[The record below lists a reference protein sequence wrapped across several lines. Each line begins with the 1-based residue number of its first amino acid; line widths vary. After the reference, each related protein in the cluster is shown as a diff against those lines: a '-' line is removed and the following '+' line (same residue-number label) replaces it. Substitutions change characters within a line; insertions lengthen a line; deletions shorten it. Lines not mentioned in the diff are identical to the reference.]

1 MKFLLTG
8 GGGFIGSHLAE
19 ALLDREEQV
28 TIIDDLSTGGMDNI
42 QHLKGRRGFKYVLDT
57 VFNRQVMAELVD
69 EADIILHLAAA
80 VGVRLIV
87 ESPVR
92 TIETNIKGTEII
104 LELAAKKK
112 KPVVIFSTSEVYG
125 KSNGTKFLET
135 GDLVLGPTFK
145 GRWSY
150 AASKIID
157 EFLALAY
164 YKERKL
170 PVIIIRLFNTVG
182 PRQTGR
188 YGMVVPGFVQQALSG
203 EPITVFGDG
212 KQTRTFTHVK
222 DAVWA
227 ILKLVEHP
235 GAIGQIFNIGGKEE
249 TSIQN
254 LASLVK
260 EILQSSSP
268 IIQIPYE
275 EAYEEGFEDMRR
287 RVPDISKIE
296 NLIGYEPKCDLKDI
310 IRDVA
315 EYRRNRGS
323 LAQRVAV

>member
-8 GGGFIGSHLAE
+8 GAGFIGSHLVE
-19 ALLDREEQV
+19 LLLARGDRV
-28 TIIDDLSTGGMDNI
+28 RIIDDLSTGGIENI
-42 QHLKGRRGFKYVLDT
+42 QHLKKHKGFKYVLDT
-57 VFNRQVMAELVD
+57 VMNRSVMAELVD
-69 EADIILHLAAA
+69 GADIVLHLAAA

-92 TIETNIKGTEII
+92 TIETNIKGTEMV

-125 KSNGTKFLET
+125 KSNGAKFMET
-135 GDLVLGPTFK
+135 GDLILGPTFK

-164 YKERKL
+164 FKEKNL
-170 PVIIIRLFNTVG
+170 PVIVIRLFNTVG
-182 PRQTGR
+182 PRQSGR
-188 YGMVVPGFVQQALSG
+188 YGMVIPRFVQQALAG

-235 GAIGQIFNIGGKEE
+235 KAIGDIFNIGGKEE
-249 TSIQN
+249 VSIEN
-254 LASLVK
+254 LAHLVK
-260 EILQSSSP
+260 EVLQSPAP
-268 IIQIPYE
+268 IEYIPYE
-275 EAYEEGFEDMRR
+275 RAYEEGFEDMRK
-287 RVPDISKIE
+287 RVPDISKIQ
-296 NLIGYEPKCDLKDI
+296 NLIGYEPKFTLKDVI
-310 IRDVA
+310 LDVA
-315 EYRRNRGS
+315 EYQKGDSPS
-323 LAQRVAV
+323 LSPRT